1 MKIIKIIFLILIDTV
16 KSVGHVLIG
25 VVTISSIL
33 IQNIIFKTFLT
44 IKDILHIL
52 YRLIILIIKISFR
65 IIGLPLVFLI
75 SIYRGIRKFKNN
87 ISLKVKKKISGKKEN
102 FPKTISKPLSA
113 QIKRDMKKI
122 KSSIVIKSSYK
133 YTWNLKDS
141 LIIKSVVAFKN
152 YLWLGISFIFSFFI
166 AIKNYFFK
174 KITNVKNTIVN
185 FLSKRKTSPK
195 IKNVKS
201 VAVSKASLIKV
212 DRRVAT
218 VIEKPKKENSKF
230 YLFLFG
236 IVFALTFVMI
246 PYEIY
251 LWFRELPKAE
261 LLIVEG
267 SKKPTRILD
276 KNGQL
281 LYEIYVD
288 RKYDRVE
295 LNKIPANVINATLA
309 VEDAEFYNHYGI
321 RLDRIVKA
329 AKKTIIDGEKQG
341 ASTITQQLVKNVLL
355 TPERTISRKLK
366 ELVLTFFVEAK
377 YTKDQ
382 ILELYLNNIS
392 YGGVAWGI
400 QSASQKYFG
409 KNVWELTLAESAML
423 AGLPSAPSAFSP
435 LVDITLAK
443 QRQLHVLNRMSDLGY
458 ITKTELVKA
467 YDEELTFVNQVDFIR
482 APHFVQ
488 YVRNELENRYGKREV
503 EYGGLTVTT
512 TLDLNLQEA
521 MEKIVKEEIDKSANL
536 NLTNGAAVV
545 LDVKT
550 GGILGYVGSVD
561 YFKDSWGAFD
571 VASAYRQPGSS
582 IKPVTYALALE
593 KGFTA
598 ASIIPD
604 EKISYPQVGGKA
616 YTPVNYDGKFHGN
629 VTLRS
634 ALANSYNIPAVK
646 LAQSVGP
653 DNIVSTGNLMG
664 LKNWE
669 VDGNYGL
676 SITLGGKEV
685 KLLDHTNVYA
695 TFARGGLEKD
705 VSPFISVKDSKGYE
719 LYKDI
724 RNDIKVLS
732 KETSYLI
739 WDILSDNNART
750 PAFGPNSF
758 LVVPN
763 YKVAVKTGT
772 TDNKRDNWTMGFTPS
787 YSIGVWVGNNDNT
800 PMSPSLASGLTGAAP
815 IWNRIT
821 TEVLKGIP
829 NEILTMPDTVF
840 VKYDK
845 NCNRSELFIK
855 GSNVPENLCPP
866 KEDKD
871 KDKEEDKKRD

>member
-1 MKIIKIIFLILIDTV
+1 MDTV
-16 KSVGHVLIG
+16 KSVGYVLIG
-25 VVTISSIL
+25 VVTLASLL
-33 IQNIIFKTFLT
+33 IQNIIVKT
-44 IKDILHIL
+44 I
-52 YRLIILIIKISFR
+52 LIIRDVFYLLYKLIVLIIKIAFR
-65 IIGLPLVFLI
+65 IIGLPLVLLV
-75 SIYRGIRKFKNN
+75 SIYRWLHKLKNN
-87 ISLKVKKKISGKKEN
+87 TKAKKISNKIPKIVKKKEKVRYTYSISFKSGILYNKFSNLKSNIVKNFGVFVVFIKAIRNYFVKKIN
-102 FPKTISKPLSA
+102 NTKINLSGFYTVSRDNLRTYSALRSAKRTNKVKAVSKPLA
-113 QIKRDMKKI
+113 IKKDKTIKLVKESKAKPKSKI
-122 KSSIVIKSSYK
+122 GLFI
-133 YTWNLKDS
+133 
-141 LIIKSVVAFKN
+141 
-152 YLWLGISFIFSFFI
+152 LGIIFGLIFIM
-166 AIKNYFFK
+166 
-174 KITNVKNTIVN
+174 V
-185 FLSKRKTSPK
+185 
-195 IKNVKS
+195 
-201 VAVSKASLIKV
+201 
-212 DRRVAT
+212 
-218 VIEKPKKENSKF
+218 
-230 YLFLFG
+230 
-236 IVFALTFVMI
+236 

-295 LNKIPANVINATLA
+295 LNKIPTYVINATLA
-309 VEDAEFYNHYGI
+309 VEDSEFYNHYGI
-321 RLDRIVKA
+321 RPDRIIKA

-341 ASTITQQLVKNVLL
+341 ASTITQQLIKNVLL

-366 ELVLTFFVEAK
+366 EVILTFFVEAK

-409 KNVWELTLAESAML
+409 KNVWELSLAEAAML

-443 QRQLHVLNRMSDLGY
+443 QRQLHVLNRMSELGY

-467 YDEELTFVNQVDFIR
+467 YDEELVFIEQRDFIR

-488 YVRNELENRYGKREV
+488 YVRNELENMYGKREV

-512 TLDLNLQEA
+512 TLDLNLQES

-545 LDVKT
+545 IDVEH
-550 GGILGYVGSVD
+550 GGVLGYVGSVD
-561 YFKDSWGAFD
+561 YFKDGWGAYD

-598 ASIIPD
+598 ASIIQD
-604 EKISYPQVGGKA
+604 EKISYPQVGGKP
-616 YTPVNYDGKFHGN
+616 YNPVNYDGKYHGN
-629 VTLRS
+629 VTFRS

-646 LAQSVGP
+646 LAHSVGP
-653 DNIVSTGNLMG
+653 DNIVTLGKAMG

-669 VDGNYGL
+669 ADGNYGL

-685 KLLDHTNVYA
+685 KLLEHTNVYA
-695 TFARGGLEKD
+695 TFAREGIEKD
-705 VSPFISVKDSKGYE
+705 ISSLVSVKDSKGYE
-719 LYKDI
+719 LYKDV
-724 RNDIKVLS
+724 RSDTRVL
-732 KETSYLI
+732 KTETSYLI
-739 WDILSDNNART
+739 WDILSDNNARI

-758 LVVPN
+758 LVIPN

-787 YSIGVWVGNNDNT
+787 YSIGVWVGNNDNA
-800 PMSPSLASGLTGAAP
+800 PMSPYLASGLTGAAP

-821 TEVLKGIP
+821 VEVLKNRP
-829 NEILTMPDTVF
+829 NEILPMPDTVF
-840 VKYDK
+840 KKYDK
-845 NCNRSELFIK
+845 NCNRSELFVK

-866 KEDKD
+866 KEKD
-871 KDKEEDKKRD
+871 DKKDEKDND